1 VYRESNETE
10 DTEPMTDPTHSTDP
24 TAERPTDDAVSRRT
38 VVKTTAAATTLLAT
52 AGVGA
57 VTAQET
63 TFRLGGEVGG
73 WQGQSPSSIQ
83 GETDPTLEL
92 EAGTEYTIVWEN
104 LDGAPHNVVIEDENG
119 NNLVRTEVMSTQG
132 TTQSVT
138 FTASEEMNEYYCEI
152 HPQSMRGGV
161 SVSGSDET
169 ETPEETETPA
179 ETETETAASATET
192 ETPAEATATETP
204 TQTETP
210 AETPTETPTQTT
222 PSDGPTMA
230 DDVCPSNET
239 AGNGHGNKSCP
250 TPGNETDAGGDTDGD
265 RPTDDD
271 FRRLIRLLIRLLR
284 RLLGTM

>member
-1 VYRESNETE
+1 MHRQSNETD

-24 TAERPTDDAVSRRT
+24 TATERPTDDAVSRRT

-52 AGVGA
+52 AGMGA

-73 WQGQSPSSIQ
+73 WRGQSPSSIQ
-83 GETDPTLEL
+83 GETNPTLDL

-104 LDGAPHNVVIEDENG
+104 LDGAPHNVVIEDEDG
-119 NNLVRTEVMSTQG
+119 NNLVQTEIMSNQG

-138 FTASEEMNEYYCEI
+138 FTASEEMNEYYCGV
-152 HPQSMRGGV
+152 HPQSMRGSV
-161 SVSGSDET
+161 NVSGSAGT
-169 ETPEETETPA
+169 ETPSETETPA
-179 ETETETAASATET
+179 ETETETPAETKTAAPATET

-204 TQTETP
+204 TQ
-210 AETPTETPTQTT
+210 AT

-239 AGNGHGNKSCP
+239 AGDGHGNRSCP
-250 TPGNETDAGGDTDGD
+250 TPGNETDVDGD
-265 RPTDDD
+265 MDGDGMTDDD
-271 FRRLIRLLIRLLR
+271 LRRLIRLLIRLLR
-284 RLLGTM
+284 RLLGIM